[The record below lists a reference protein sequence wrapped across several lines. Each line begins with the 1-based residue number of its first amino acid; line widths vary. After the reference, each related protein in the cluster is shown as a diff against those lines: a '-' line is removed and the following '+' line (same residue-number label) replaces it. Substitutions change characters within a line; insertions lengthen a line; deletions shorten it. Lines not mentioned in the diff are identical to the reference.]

1 MSETPAA
8 TPADVPS
15 KAPESDPNAPAVPD
29 ADTPIEGEDALGD
42 AGKKALDRMKA
53 DLRAAKS
60 EAREAREEAERAKAA
75 ADGREAEWEAEKK
88 SREDADQR
96 FNQRILKAELKA
108 AATGKLANPAVAE
121 KFIDLTQFEVS
132 EDGDVDAEA
141 LATAVADLLAN
152 EPYLS
157 AQGGT
162 KKQVLP
168 DVSQGASASGKA
180 STADQFAS
188 HIESK
193 LS

>member
-15 KAPESDPNAPAVPD
+15 KAPESDPQAPTVPD
-29 ADTPIEGEDALGD
+29 TDTPIEGEDALGD

-53 DLRAAKS
+53 DLRAAKA

-75 ADGREAEWEAEKK
+75 ADGREAEWEAERK

-132 EDGDVDAEA
+132 EDGDVDADA
-141 LATAVADLLAN
+141 LATAITDLLAK

-157 AQGGT
+157 AQGGD

-168 DVSQGASASGKA
+168 DVSQGASTSGKA
-180 STADQFAS
+180 TTADQFAAAV
-188 HIESK
+188 K
-193 LS
+193 DRL